1 MDKHIG
7 IYESRS
13 DALNAINN
21 DLLKEPYIALYDEN
35 NKIIV
40 KKKLSKPTLSG
51 DPEINGR

>member
-13 DALNAINN
+13 DVLNAINN

-40 KKKLSKPTLSG
+40 KKKT
-51 DPEINGR
+51 INLGNNSEE